1 MRMIID
7 SRLPSMTRSRLIPTL
22 CLLAGCLVASPL
34 LQAQNTDWTPL
45 NLAMTDAVVI
55 PAYERFAAATAPLAR
70 NAAGFCAAIDAD
82 SLAALQQ
89 DFSAAYDGW
98 QGVQHI
104 QFGPITW
111 FNWNFRLQFWPDDK
125 GTGARQLDAL
135 LATADPAVLVP
146 EAFAQQSVG
155 VQGFPALERLLF
167 SDDSLVAL
175 QNEPYRCQTV
185 QAISRNLDDIASGV
199 AQRWRDEF
207 RTTVANA
214 DERGFF
220 ESAEDATID
229 YMKAVVESVRRI
241 QQQKVQ
247 PVLGDNQ
254 AAARE
259 RRAEAWRMD
268 RSVQHMRTNVAALA
282 ALFNDSAPALS
293 SVLQPADL
301 PNIQQAFATLQ
312 QHLADAPDSMNT
324 AITTAEGYAAF
335 KQVDADLDALFEL
348 LEAGVKGTDLYLGF
362 NSLDGD

>member
-1 MRMIID
+1 M
-7 SRLPSMTRSRLIPTL
+7 SRLALP
-22 CLLAGCLVASPL
+22 LLFTTLVASPL
-34 LQAQNTDWTPL
+34 LLAQNTDWTPL

-55 PAYERFAAATAPLAR
+55 PAYDRFAAATAPLAR
-70 NAAGFCAAIDAD
+70 DATGFCAAVDAA

-89 DFSAAYDGW
+89 EFIAAYDGW

-104 QFGPITW
+104 QFGPITY

-135 LATADPAVLVP
+135 LAAADPAALTA

-167 SDDSLVAL
+167 SDDSLTAL
-175 QNEPYRCQTV
+175 KNEPYRCQVV
-185 QAISRNLDDIASGV
+185 QAIAHNLDDIAHGV
-199 AQRWRDEF
+199 AQRWRDDF

-220 ESAEDATID
+220 ESSQDATID
-229 YMKAVVESVRRI
+229 YLKAVIESVRRI
-241 QQQKVQ
+241 QQQKVEA
-247 PVLGDNQ
+247 VLGESQ

-259 RRAEAWRMD
+259 RRAEAWHMD
-268 RSVQHMRTNVAALA
+268 RSVQHLRTNVAALA
-282 ALFNDSAPALS
+282 ALFNDSTPALNT
-293 SVLQPADL
+293 VLVPADL
-301 PNIQQAFATLQ
+301 PDIQQAFAKLQ
-312 QHLADAPDSMNT
+312 SDLAAAPDSMNA
-324 AITTAEGYAAF
+324 AIKTPEGYAAL

-348 LEAGVKGTDLYLGF
+348 LEAAVKKTDLYLGF